1 VNWRSRPLA
10 AVTAVASLLA
20 AGVLA
25 STGLAAAAPATAATH
40 VAAAPLGTHWRVA
53 DPAAYA
59 RAIRSGNWTYTPEG
73 LAPKSCVN
81 HVPAGGIV
89 AADGDIVTKSG
100 AVHHVTRCTT
110 PTLAYRGPQG
120 SWVKPAAT
128 PGPGSPCSTGLSG
141 GWWAATCSIDSDYR
155 GLLYYNENFSIPSNP
170 TKDGAL
176 IFYFPAFQSAD
187 GSSIVQP
194 VLTWGANASTGVTN
208 GNIWY
213 LTSWAGVSGT
223 YYTSKSVHIN
233 TPGTVN
239 GLMQR
244 GLCTAIYS
252 GCAWTITTSD
262 GSASAGFLAQ
272 GLPTMTQI
280 FGGVMEVP
288 WGSGCVETPPNGHEA
303 FRNLVVHDYTGT
315 VTPSFAKL
323 KNPSPQCS
331 VSPAASSGIN
341 TDITWTS

>member
-10 AVTAVASLLA
+10 AVASLLA

-40 VAAAPLGTHWRVA
+40 VAAAPLGTHWRVT

-73 LAPKSCVN
+73 LAPKSCVH

-110 PTLAYRGPQG
+110 PTLAYPGPQG

-128 PGPGSPCSTGLSG
+128 PGPGSPCTTGLSG
-141 GWWAATCSIDSDYR
+141 GWWAATCSIDSDFR
-155 GLLYYNENFSIPSNP
+155 GLVYLDENFSIPSPP
-170 TKDGAL
+170 TQDGAL

-187 GSSIVQP
+187 GASIVQP
-194 VLTWGANASTGVTN
+194 VLSWGANATTGVTN

-213 LTSWAGVSGT
+213 LTSWAISSGT
-223 YYTSKSVHIN
+223 SYISDSVHVN

-239 GLMQR
+239 GHMVR
-244 GLCTAIYS
+244 GLTCIATNS
-252 GCAWTITTSD
+252 NCDWSITTSD
-262 GSASAGFLAQ
+262 GSASAGIHAY

-288 WGSGCVETPPNGHEA
+288 WAHGCVETPPNGHEA
-303 FRNLVVHDYTGT
+303 FRNLVVHDLNGT